1 VLVHNQLIRLVKEP
15 LTQFLLIGIAIFG
28 IYGFLGAPDNAA
40 NERTIIVTSG
50 EIEAMVD
57 QWKKLWNRPPTDEE
71 LSGVIRD
78 QVRVKILSREAVAMG
93 LDDGDI
99 EIQRRLAQNLRYLSD
114 SLVTPEEPTEQEL
127 REWYTNNS
135 EKFKQPDLY
144 TITHVFFDPDKRDA
158 TALEDA
164 ENLREQLNALDTDP
178 DNFSQFG
185 DRFMLQNYY
194 PQRSAVE
201 LSKLFGSGFV
211 DEVIELEPGQWFGPI
226 LSGYGVHVVR
236 LDNHSVVPEPEFAQI
251 EEFVRQDFVAAKSQE
266 LSDLFIDNLISRYEI
281 VIEDTEVPITVPVA
295 QAGL

>member
-1 VLVHNQLIRLVKEP
+1 
-15 LTQFLLIGIAIFG
+15 
-28 IYGFLGAPDNAA
+28 
-40 NERTIIVTSG
+40 
-50 EIEAMVD
+50 
-57 QWKKLWNRPPTDEE
+57 LWNRPPTDEE
-71 LSGVIRD
+71 LAGVIRD
-78 QVRVKILSREAVAMG
+78 HVRVAILSSEAIAMG

-99 EIQRRLAQNLRYLSD
+99 VIQRRLAQRLQYLSD
-114 SLVTPEEPTEQEL
+114 SLITPEEPTQQEMT
-127 REWYTNNS
+127 EWYAANG

-164 ENLREQLNALDTDP
+164 ETLREQLNALDTEP

-194 PQRSAVE
+194 PQRSVME
-201 LSKLFGSGFV
+201 LSKLFGGGFV

-236 LDNHSVVPEPEFAQI
+236 LDHHWRAPEPDFADVADL
-251 EEFVRQDFVAAKSQE
+251 VRQDIMATKAKE
-266 LSDLFIDNLISRYEI
+266 LSDLFIENLVSRYEI
-281 VIEDTEVPITVPVA
+281 FVEETEVPITVPVA